1 MIKLSQYPQTDYSED
16 LRKQIIALQST
27 AWPPTLGD
35 EDKPWP
41 GNPEIHISSFVLVD
55 NDIAVSHVAIM
66 GKNITHKDHTYK
78 AFGLGEVVTH
88 PSCQKRGFGLQ
99 LINMAGTFIENNE
112 PDISIFTC
120 KPSLI
125 YFYAKGGWEYM
136 KNTCL
141 VGGTH
146 DNPFRS
152 DSLGLAT
159 MMHFYSDKA
168 KEHRQDF
175 ENSDVY
181 LELREKQLW

>member
-1 MIKLSQYPQTDYSED
+1 MIKLSQYPQMDSSEN
-16 LRKQIIALQST
+16 LRKQIIALQCT
-27 AWPPTLGD
+27 AWPQAPGD

-41 GNPEIHISSFVLVD
+41 KNQEIYLSSFVLVD

-66 GKNITHKDHTYK
+66 GKDITHKGQTYK

-88 PSCQKRGFGLQ
+88 PSYQKHGFGLQ
-99 LINMAGTFIENNE
+99 LINRAATFIENNE
-112 PDISIFTC
+112 ADISLFTC

-125 YFYAKGGWEYM
+125 YFYGQGGWEYM

-159 MMHFYSDKA
+159 MIHFYSDKA

-175 ENSDVY
+175 QNSDVY